1 MDGFDQGWTFLSW
14 LAIVRLQG
22 RGSGG
27 EPSRQQRVQVQ
38 WPDISGIRD
47 RSDSRGGGNLW
58 GPESQRVGQHHQR
71 VGGLDAG
78 EWFIKG
84 SRMSHAIDAAGSGG
98 PAPVTGGTTH
108 ATRGG
113 GDPRSPHPPGR
124 TRRAPARP
132 TGNPFPPPR

>member
-27 EPSRQQRVQVQ
+27 EPSRQ
-38 WPDISGIRD
+38 
-47 RSDSRGGGNLW
+47 
-58 GPESQRVGQHHQR
+58 QRVGQHHQR

-98 PAPVTGGTTH
+98 PAQVTGETAD
-108 ATRGG
+108 ATGG
-113 GDPRSPHPPGR
+113 VGDLDSAHGRGR
-124 TRRAPARP
+124 TGCAAERT
-132 TGNPFPPPR
+132 TGNLCSRLG